1 MRGRSHALNSGR
13 SISLMTSHD
22 VEQLFLSAGDDL
34 RRFLSRRIACPHTV
48 SDLMQE
54 AFLKLMGRQPAAE
67 IRDPRGYLFRIASN
81 LAINHG
87 TRRRDLDALSS
98 EPDSGPA
105 ADRALRDDRT
115 PERVVAGPDRLRRV
129 MEAIESLPSRCKEVF
144 ILYRFH
150 HMNQTEI
157 AAQLGISLS
166 MVEKHVIR
174 AMRACREARDGAQ

>member
-1 MRGRSHALNSGR
+1 MRQVCHPSRIARGLILRKRFQPGFLRDECGPRPARIVRVERRGRIPAQVN
-13 SISLMTSHD
+13 
-22 VEQLFLSAGDDL
+22 LSAGDDL

-105 ADRALRDDRT
+105 ADRSLRDDRT
-115 PERVVAGPDRLRRV
+115 PERVVAGADRLRRV
-129 MEAIESLPSRCKEVF
+129 MEAIES
-144 ILYRFH
+144 
-150 HMNQTEI
+150 
-157 AAQLGISLS
+157 
-166 MVEKHVIR
+166 
-174 AMRACREARDGAQ
+174 